1 MTGLTFV
8 YVATGEGYIA
18 EARQSARS
26 CRLHMP
32 ACRLVLLT
40 PDSVGP
46 DGFDEV
52 IPLAGGIDD
61 PFELKIAGMATV
73 AEERFVFL
81 DTDTYALASVEDIAD
96 LLDRFD
102 LAAAQAP
109 VRLQSYLW
117 PETAKFLVGAP
128 PCFPEF
134 NTGVIGFKRG
144 PVVAEMLGRWLQLY
158 REHAKQLPPPRTQ
171 DQASFREV
179 VYMSSLRLATLPP
192 EYNCRFPYPSGL
204 CGPVKMLHGRA
215 NAAEL
220 ERMGRALNRSR
231 DFRAVNRDRFLSHSV
246 LIKSR

>member
-1 MTGLTFV
+1 MAGLAFV
-8 YVATGEGYIA
+8 YVATGERYIA
-18 EARQSARS
+18 EAQQSARS
-26 CRLHMP
+26 CRLQMP
-32 ACRLVLLT
+32 ACRLLLLT
-40 PDSVGP
+40 PDAVEP

-52 IPLAGGIDD
+52 IPFAGGIAD
-61 PFELKIAGMATV
+61 PFELKIAGMAAVT
-73 AEERFVFL
+73 EERFVFL
-81 DTDTYALASVEDIAD
+81 DTDTYALASIEDIGD

-144 PVVAEMLGRWLQLY
+144 PAVTEMLGRWLDLY
-158 REHAKQLPPPRTQ
+158 REHARQVPPPRTQ

-179 VYMSSLRLATLPP
+179 VYMSGLRLATLPP

-215 NAAEL
+215 DEAEL

-231 DFRAVNRDRFLSHSV
+231 DFRVVNRDRFLSHSV